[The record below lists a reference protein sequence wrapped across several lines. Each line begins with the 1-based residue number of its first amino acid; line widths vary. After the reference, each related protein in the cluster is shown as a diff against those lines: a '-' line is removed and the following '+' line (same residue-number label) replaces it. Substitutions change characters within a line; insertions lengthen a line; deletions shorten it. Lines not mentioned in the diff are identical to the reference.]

1 MLSQGSRHRAG
12 HIYAVHKGAGSDKV
26 WFMLSRG
33 TGIEQRLQVLSQ
45 LSRHS
50 ADQKGLSVLSQGSRH
65 RAGQI
70 YADTTEQT

>member
-33 TGIEQRLQVLSQ
+33 TGIEQRLQGLSQ

-50 ADQKGLSVLSQGSRH
+50 ADQKRAVGAVTGEQAQSRPSLC
-65 RAGQI
+65 
-70 YADTTEQT
+70 